1 MHNPASGLAYKGTVV
16 SDGSLYKIYKA
27 TLTDQPS
34 IQGTAT
40 FQQYW
45 SIRQR
50 QRTNGTVTTANHFN
64 AWRSLGLDIGT
75 FNFQIVATKVQSG
88 KGAAVDTVS

>member
-1 MHNPASGLAYKGTVV
+1 VA
-16 SDGSLYKIYKA
+16 SDGSLYKIYEA

-45 SIRQR
+45 SIRQH
-50 QRTNGTVTTANHFN
+50 QRTSGTVTTTNHFK
-64 AWRSLGLDIGT
+64 AWHSLGLEVGT
-75 FNFQIVATKVQSG
+75 FNFQIVATQADIATEAVPE
-88 KGAAVDTVS
+88 KGSLQVTVS